1 MVAKKIIPPDVLAE
15 ARRLY
20 EQTLAPVGDI
30 AELVGLSRS
39 VFYDRARELGWRGR
53 KAKPTFSFARAVSA
67 GARLPLG
74 NGGASAALPDAG
86 LAEGQGPPEAPPE
99 APPER
104 PPQEALPV
112 TAQERAA
119 VARRIMNAVEREMDA
134 IERILKVIT
143 PADQLEAEHGARTL
157 ASLSRTLQEIAALN
171 RPDDETPQHDTDDD
185 EFPRDIDEFRN
196 ELARRINELVEAR
209 RERQGRDAGRP
220 GGAAA
225 AGRT

>member
-1 MVAKKIIPPDVLAE
+1 MVAKKVIAPEVLAE

-39 VFYDRARELGWRGR
+39 NFYERARELGWRGR
-53 KAKPTFSFARAVSA
+53 RAKPTFSFARAVSGRAPLPA
-67 GARLPLG
+67 GDEP
-74 NGGASAALPDAG
+74 GASQSVTDTGQSEA
-86 LAEGQGPPEAPPE
+86 QGPPIEAVT
-99 APPER
+99 
-104 PPQEALPV
+104 V

-119 VARRIMNAVEREMDA
+119 IARRIMNAVEREMDA

-171 RPDDETPQHDTDDD
+171 RPDDETPQHDDADD
-185 EFPRDIDEFRN
+185 EIPHDIDEFRR
-196 ELARRINELVEAR
+196 ELARRINELVDAR
-209 RERQGRDAGRP
+209 RNRQG
-220 GGAAA
+220 GGAGGCGGDAA